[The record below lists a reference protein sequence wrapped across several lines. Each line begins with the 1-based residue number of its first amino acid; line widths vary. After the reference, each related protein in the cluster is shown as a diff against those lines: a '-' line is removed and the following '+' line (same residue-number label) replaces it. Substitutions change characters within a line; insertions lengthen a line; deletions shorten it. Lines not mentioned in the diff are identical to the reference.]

1 MENGLMVCI
10 VEDNA
15 PIRKL
20 FCTMLNKSGI
30 KTADFGDGASAI
42 AWLKNNKAIGLML
55 DILLPDTNGSELLAK
70 IRNLENHK
78 NTPAIAVTGFAQTH
92 DRERYISQG
101 FGHYI
106 SKPINTSTFVAEVK
120 QFLNI

>member
-1 MENGLMVCI
+1 MENVLLVCV

-30 KTADFGDGASAI
+30 KTVDFGDGASALN
-42 AWLKNNKAIGLML
+42 WLKNNKAQGFIL
-55 DILLPDTNGSELLAK
+55 DILLPDTNGSELLSN

-78 NTPAIAVTGFAQTH
+78 ISPAIAVTGFAQNQ
-92 DRERYISQG
+92 DREKYLSQG
-101 FGHYI
+101 FDHYI
-106 SKPINTSTFVAEVK
+106 SKPVNTSTFVAEVK
-120 QFLNI
+120 QFLNL

>member
-1 MENGLMVCI
+1 MEDSLLVCV

-30 KTADFGDGASAI
+30 KTVDFGNGASALS
-42 AWLKNNKAIGLML
+42 WLKINNAKGLIL
-55 DILLPDTNGSELLAK
+55 DILLPDANGSELLAN
-70 IRNLENHK
+70 IRNLVNHK
-78 NTPAIAVTGFAQTH
+78 NTPAIAVTGFAQNH
-92 DRERYISQG
+92 DREKYMSQG
-101 FGHYI
+101 FDHYI
-106 SKPINTSTFVAEVK
+106 SKPVNTSTFVSEVK